1 MTLRSTPWKHPV
13 LSKLDDP
20 PQCWQI
26 TDHGWTDLQKEN
38 HCLSSFLYTDIVFW
52 AIFLFP
58 TIQVLDEINTPKN
71 YLQEIRNMSNFQT
84 WKEMM
89 GFNSNW
95 RMLCLSPWDSMV
107 CIANSCRKYS
117 EDKENILGEETI
129 HSTWRLQVFKKA
141 TIFLLSIRKCH
152 LNSFRDSIC
161 L

>member
-1 MTLRSTPWKHPV
+1 MESFFNGPWCPWKRPV
-13 LSKLDDP
+13 LSKPDHR

-38 HCLSSFLYTDIVFW
+38 NFLFSLVETDIVCVV
-52 AIFLFP
+52 IFLFP
-58 TIQVLDEINTPKN
+58 WVQGVDEINTFKN

-95 RMLCLSPWDSMV
+95 HMLCLSPWDLMV

-117 EDKENILGEETI
+117 EDKENISGEETI
-129 HSTWRLQVFKKA
+129 RPSQRLQCFKKA
-141 TIFLLSIRKCH
+141 SIFRLCVKLRVT
-152 LNSFRDSIC
+152 
-161 L
+161 